1 MQGGKIDYSEWNAQS
16 TGSITVLKQ
25 ATNLDGTLR
34 ARTRMSLHM
43 IKPYHSVILAFTL
56 TLTGLAAVT
65 VNSITPVWQASATL
79 LVPAAPGASKKRDAD
94 SPEYLTT
101 QLAIL
106 VSRQLAQDVIAKLG
120 LLQQAAFKSNASP
133 VLALRDGSPVTSD
146 PLQTAID
153 LYLDRLKAV
162 PSPTRQTIDLRVM
175 SSDPQRA
182 VAIVNAHTEAYL
194 AISARQ
200 SVASEETMDFALKWM
215 SERLNMLLTQ
225 LESAEQR
232 LEMARQRS
240 AATIQSRATRNAPY
254 TSAEWEVAKTRLAK
268 AEAAYMVVYQ
278 GRVEPRKD
286 LDRVPAIM
294 TDESVQARQLA
305 FVEANNRLSDMVEK
319 FGRDD
324 LSTLQAEWDQI
335 AAREAVNAQKLQAAE
350 RIYADYKA
358 AREQEA
364 ETARTQQNLTKTDI
378 DQSQLVML
386 QQNVD
391 TRRELYYMFS
401 ELLNEAKQTTSIK
414 SAGAQIITPA
424 ELPGKPIAP
433 RKFMITFLTLII
445 SLLVSTLAVL
455 LFAARKR
462 NRAIH
467 GMHDID
473 AGLRVPLLGA
483 IPPMQAVDLAI
494 DQPRSALLGESHAM
508 TAIAAGIAKD
518 SPGKAAKII
527 YVTSTTDGEGKSTV
541 AGHLALAMAE
551 KETVLLVDA
560 DLRNRVH
567 PSVPVAPDYRGLTEL
582 LGDQA
587 RLKDVIKHYEA
598 DDLDRLD
605 AGLGSAD
612 PAPLLLSSRVDS
624 MFKVLSLRYDRIIVD
639 GPAVGTAEDS
649 LLLARHANAVVFVTR
664 CDDTAVVQIHD
675 SLERLR
681 HAGIRVTGLVLNRL
695 DRRNTTVDSD
705 AGPDAEKIPA
715 LTSVPERKSF
725 FQTTR

>member
-1 MQGGKIDYSEWNAQS
+1 M
-16 TGSITVLKQ
+16 
-25 ATNLDGTLR
+25 
-34 ARTRMSLHM
+34 LHM

-56 TLTGLAAVT
+56 ALTGLAAVT
-65 VNSITPVWQASATL
+65 VNNITPVWQASATL
-79 LVPAAPGASKKRDAD
+79 LVPATPGASKKKRDAD

-106 VSRQLAQDVIAKLG
+106 VSRQLAQNVIAKLG
-120 LLQQAAFKSNASP
+120 LLQQAEFKSNASP
-133 VLALRDGSPVTSD
+133 VLALRDGSPLTSD

-153 LYLDRLKAV
+153 LYLDRLKTV
-162 PSPTRQTIDLRVM
+162 PSPTGQTIDLRVT

-200 SVASEETMDFALKWM
+200 SVASEETMDFAIKWM
-215 SERLNMLLTQ
+215 SERLDILRTQ

-232 LEMARQRS
+232 LETARQRS
-240 AATIQSRATRNAPY
+240 AGANQPKATRNAPY
-254 TSAEWEVAKTRLAK
+254 TSAEREAAKSRLTK
-268 AEAAYMVVYQ
+268 AEAAYMDVYQ
-278 GRVEPRKD
+278 GSGEIRKD
-286 LDRVPAIM
+286 LDRVPVIM
-294 TDESVQARQLA
+294 ADESVQARQLA
-305 FVEANNRLSDMVEK
+305 FVEANNRLSYMVEQ

-324 LSTLQAEWDQI
+324 LGTLQAEWDQI

-350 RIYADYKA
+350 RIYADYKTA
-358 AREQEA
+358 LEQEA
-364 ETARTQQNLTKTDI
+364 ETTRTQQNLTNTDI
-378 DQSQLVML
+378 DQSQLVTL

-401 ELLNEAKQTTSIK
+401 ELLNEAKQTSGIK

-424 ELPGKPIAP
+424 ELPGEPIAP
-433 RKFMITFLTLII
+433 RKFMITFLALVI
-445 SLLVSTLAVL
+445 SLLVSTLAAL
-455 LFAARKR
+455 LCAARKR

-473 AGLRVPLLGA
+473 ADLRVPLLGA

-494 DQPRSALLGESHAM
+494 DQPIHALLGESHAM

-518 SPGKAAKII
+518 CPGKAAKII

-560 DLRNRVH
+560 DLRKRVH
-567 PSVPVAPDYRGLTEL
+567 PGVPVAPGYRGLTEL

-598 DDLDRLD
+598 DTLDRLD

-612 PAPLLLSSRVDS
+612 SAPLLSSSRVDS

-649 LLLARHANAVVFVTR
+649 LLLARHANAVVFVAR
-664 CDDTAVVQIHD
+664 CNDTAVVQVRD

-705 AGPDAEKIPA
+705 TGPDAEKVAA
-715 LTSVPERKSF
+715 LTSVPERKSL
-725 FQTTR
+725 FQTMS